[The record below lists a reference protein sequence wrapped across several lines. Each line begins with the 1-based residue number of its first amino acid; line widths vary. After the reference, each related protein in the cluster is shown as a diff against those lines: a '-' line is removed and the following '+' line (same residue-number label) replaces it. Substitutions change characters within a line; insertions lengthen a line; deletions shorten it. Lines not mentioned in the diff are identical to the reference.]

1 MFGGVLSN
9 LATSLEGT
17 IVDETPTPF
26 VDKPTPFVDQPAPI
40 VNQPAEDNSLHA
52 QIVRNAIAKGQEA

>member
-9 LATSLEGT
+9 LANSLEGT

-26 VDKPTPFVDQPAPI
+26 VDKPTPFVDQPA
-40 VNQPAEDNSLHA
+40 EDNSLRA
-52 QIVRNAIAKGQEA
+52 QIIKNAIAKGQEA

>member
-9 LATSLEGT
+9 LATSLECT

-26 VDKPTPFVDQPAPI
+26 VDPPKAPFVDPTPTPFVDQPA
-40 VNQPAEDNSLHA
+40 EDNSL
-52 QIVRNAIAKGQEA
+52 